1 MIPGVQVSGG
11 CSSDGVY
18 LVIHGSLAE
27 HQLPVKGPCC
37 HVKSSRHD
45 DYLGA
50 FVHHQPGKLRKT
62 EVVTDAKTH
71 LSEFRIKNRHLISRC
86 QGIGFF
92 KILTAFYINIKK
104 VHLPVFSDLMAVP
117 VKNIGSII
125 YMTGFVSF
133 RHTSCYEINPMIFC
147 HPGAFFPGMSTLS
160 FGIFREVFILVWT
173 AEHFGQNCQ
182 IDLLKLRAGKKFCC
196 LGDIAKFISIYMCLK
211 NCSFYN
217 CHIII
222 PLLLQRKL
230 SICHI
235 GAG

>member
-11 CSSDGVY
+11 GSSDGVY

-50 FVHHQPGKLRKT
+50 FVHHQPGKLR
-62 EVVTDAKTH
+62 EAEIVTDAKAH
-71 LSEFRIKNRHLISRC
+71 LSKFCIKNRHLVSRC

-92 KILTAFYINIKK
+92 KILTAFYINVKK
-104 VHLPVFSDLMAVP
+104 MHLPVLTDLMTIS
-117 VKNIGSII
+117 VKDIGSVINI
-125 YMTGFVSF
+125 AGFISL
-133 RHTSCYEINPMIFC
+133 RHTSCYEINSVFRC
-147 HPGAFFPGMSTLS
+147 QPGAFFPGISALN
-160 FGIFREVFILVWT
+160 FGIFRKVFIFVGA
-173 AEHFGQNCQ
+173 AEHFGQDCQ
-182 IDLLKLRAGKKFCC
+182 IDPLKFRAGKKFCC

-230 SICHI
+230 SIYYI
-235 GAG
+235 DAR